1 MPYRFL
7 NVDEVAGYLHLSKP
21 DVERLV
27 KDRDIPFETRGDR
40 PVFRQWD
47 IDAWASQR
55 MLRASASRLV
65 EYQPKSSQR
74 TSSFLAG
81 GALLPQLLQPEQ
93 IDPAMAAKT
102 KASVLRDMAALA
114 VRTGCVCDP
123 PELVAS
129 LKAREA
135 LCSTAVPGGV
145 AFLHPRAQQ
154 PYRFAASF
162 LVLGR
167 SVQPI
172 HFGAPD
178 GQPTDIFFLLGCQDE
193 RLHLHVLARL
203 CLVATRTDVL
213 AQLRVAPDAPAMC
226 LRVTAAEQTVVG
238 NTHRAPSPR

>member
-7 NVDEVAGYLHLSKP
+7 NVDEVAEYLHLSRA
-21 DVERLV
+21 DIERLV
-27 KDRDIPFETRGDR
+27 KDRDIPFESRGDR
-40 PVFRQWD
+40 PVFCQWD

-55 MLRASASRLV
+55 ILRASASRLA

-74 TSSFLAG
+74 TRSFLAG
-81 GALLPQLLQPEQ
+81 GALLPQLLRPEQ

-114 VRTGCVCDP
+114 ARTGWVCDP

-167 SVQPI
+167 TVQPI
-172 HFGAPD
+172 HFGVPD
-178 GQPTDIFFLLGCQDE
+178 GQPADIFFLLGCQDE
-193 RLHLHVLARL
+193 RLHLQLLARL
-203 CLVATRTDVL
+203 CLMVQKSDL
-213 AQLRVAPDAPAMC
+213 LMQLRAVPDASTMHKC
-226 LRVTAAEQTVVG
+226 LVAAAQAAG
-238 NTHRAPSPR
+238 GIACR

>member
-7 NVDEVAGYLHLSKP
+7 NLDEVAEYLRLSGA

-27 KDRDIPFETRGDR
+27 KDRDIPFEMRGDR
-40 PVFRQWD
+40 PVFRRWD

-55 MLRASASRLV
+55 ILCASASQSA
-65 EYQPKSSQR
+65 EYQQKGSRR
-74 TSSFLAG
+74 TRSLLAG
-81 GALLPQLLQPEQ
+81 GALLPQLIRPEQ

-102 KASVLRDMAALA
+102 KASVLRDLAALA
-114 VRTGCVCDP
+114 ARTGWVFDP

-154 PYRFAASF
+154 PYRFAVSF

-167 SVQPI
+167 TVQPI

-203 CLVATRTDVL
+203 CSVATRTDLL
-213 AQLRVAPDAPAMC
+213 AQLRAARDAPTMC
-226 LRVTAAEQTVVG
+226 MRVTAAEQTVVG
-238 NTHRAPSPR
+238 ETPRAA

>member
-7 NVDEVAGYLHLSKP
+7 KIDEVAEYLRLSRA

-27 KDRDIPFETRGDR
+27 KDRDIPFEMRGDR

-47 IDAWASQR
+47 IEAWASQR
-55 MLRASASRLV
+55 ILRAAASPLGECQEQRPGRARSLSPGRVRL
-65 EYQPKSSQR
+65 S
-74 TSSFLAG
+74 
-81 GALLPQLLQPEQ
+81 QLLRLEQ
-93 IDPAMAAKT
+93 IDAAMTAKT
-102 KASVLRDMAALA
+102 KASVLCDMGALA
-114 VRTGCVCDP
+114 ARTGWVCDP

-167 SVQPI
+167 TVQPI

-193 RLHLHVLARL
+193 QLHLQLLARL
-203 CLVATRTDVL
+203 CTVATQTDLL
-213 AQLRVAPDAPAMC
+213 AQLRATRDAPTMC
-226 LRVTAAEQTVVG
+226 MRITAAEQTVVG
-238 NTHRAPSPR
+238 ETPRAP